1 MIDILYHRYAL
12 LSSISYICRGVFLC
26 LQAGNFKQ
34 QCKLRTERTK
44 KMNKVKTFTSKEFG
58 TVRTIVKD
66 GEPWFVGKDVAEIL
80 GYKETAKAIRTHI
93 CAEDKGVSVLDTPG
107 GQQKITL
114 INESGLY
121 SLILGSK
128 LPKAKTF
135 KRWVTSEVL
144 PTIRKT
150 GGYVANDE
158 MFINTYLPNADA
170 QTRELFRLN
179 LSTIRQLNNKIEQ
192 DKPLVDFAS
201 HIQTSED
208 CISMNDM
215 AKLATKNG
223 IKIGRTRLFN
233 FLREK
238 KVLGCKDG
246 HKNMPYQRYIDT
258 QPWFQLKESSYIQN
272 GEVRIGLTPMV
283 TPKGQSGIIRML
295 RKCNTTN

>member
-1 MIDILYHRYAL
+1 MDGI
-12 LSSISYICRGVFLC
+12 
-26 LQAGNFKQ
+26 
-34 QCKLRTERTK
+34 
-44 KMNKVKTFTSKEFG
+44 KTFTNKEFG

-80 GYKETAKAIRTHI
+80 GYTKARNAIARHVDDD
-93 CAEDKGVSVLDTPG
+93 DKNDAPFQGVLG
-107 GQQKITL
+107 GKQTMTI

-272 GEVRIGLTPMV
+272 GAVRIGLTPMV

>member
-1 MIDILYHRYAL
+1 MDGI
-12 LSSISYICRGVFLC
+12 
-26 LQAGNFKQ
+26 
-34 QCKLRTERTK
+34 
-44 KMNKVKTFTSKEFG
+44 KTFTNKEFG

-179 LSTIRQLNNKIEQ
+179 LSTIRQLNNKIEH

-238 KVLGCKDG
+238 KVLGCRDG

-295 RKCNTTN
+295 RKCKATN

>member
-1 MIDILYHRYAL
+1 MDGI
-12 LSSISYICRGVFLC
+12 
-26 LQAGNFKQ
+26 
-34 QCKLRTERTK
+34 
-44 KMNKVKTFTSKEFG
+44 KTFTNKEFG

-66 GEPWFVGKDVAEIL
+66 GEPWFVGKDVALAL
-80 GYKETAKAIRTHI
+80 GYSDTNNAIKTHCKKDGVVIHHLIDSMGRKQGAKFISECNLYRLISHSRLPY
-93 CAEDKGVSVLDTPG
+93 AEKF
-107 GQQKITL
+107 
-114 INESGLY
+114 ESW
-121 SLILGSK
+121 I
-128 LPKAKTF
+128 F
-135 KRWVTSEVL
+135 DDVL
-144 PTIRKT
+144 PTIRRT

-238 KVLGCKDG
+238 KVLGCRDG

-295 RKCNTTN
+295 RKCDATF

>member
-1 MIDILYHRYAL
+1 MDGI
-12 LSSISYICRGVFLC
+12 
-26 LQAGNFKQ
+26 
-34 QCKLRTERTK
+34 
-44 KMNKVKTFTSKEFG
+44 KTFTNKEFG

-158 MFINTYLPNADA
+158 IFINTYLPNADA

-295 RKCNTTN
+295 RKCDVTG

>member
-1 MIDILYHRYAL
+1 MDGI
-12 LSSISYICRGVFLC
+12 
-26 LQAGNFKQ
+26 
-34 QCKLRTERTK
+34 
-44 KMNKVKTFTSKEFG
+44 KTFKNKEFG

-144 PTIRKT
+144 PIIRKT
-150 GGYVANDE
+150 GGYVANDD

-238 KVLGCKDG
+238 KVLGCRDG

-295 RKCNTTN
+295 RKCKATN

>member
-1 MIDILYHRYAL
+1 MDGI
-12 LSSISYICRGVFLC
+12 
-26 LQAGNFKQ
+26 
-34 QCKLRTERTK
+34 
-44 KMNKVKTFTSKEFG
+44 KTFTNKEFG

-135 KRWVTSEVL
+135 KRWVTSDVL

-272 GEVRIGLTPMV
+272 GEVKIGLTPMV

-295 RKCNTTN
+295 RKCKATN

>member
-1 MIDILYHRYAL
+1 MELIFQSRQKIIVFNDILLFIIA
-12 LSSISYICRGVFLC
+12 
-26 LQAGNFKQ
+26 
-34 QCKLRTERTK
+34 
-44 KMNKVKTFTSKEFG
+44 
-58 TVRTIVKD
+58 
-66 GEPWFVGKDVAEIL
+66 
-80 GYKETAKAIRTHI
+80 
-93 CAEDKGVSVLDTPG
+93 
-107 GQQKITL
+107 L
-114 INESGLY
+114 INSVY
-121 SLILGSK
+121 VDICY
-128 LPKAKTF
+128 
-135 KRWVTSEVL
+135 
-144 PTIRKT
+144 RKSIT
-150 GGYVANDE
+150 NKENRFGGCLANDE
-158 MFINTYLPNADA
+158 IFINTYLPNADA

-238 KVLGCKDG
+238 KVLGCRDG

-295 RKCNTTN
+295 RKCDVTG

>member
-1 MIDILYHRYAL
+1 MDGI
-12 LSSISYICRGVFLC
+12 
-26 LQAGNFKQ
+26 
-34 QCKLRTERTK
+34 
-44 KMNKVKTFTSKEFG
+44 KTFTNKEFG

-158 MFINTYLPNADA
+158 MFINTYLPNADT

-295 RKCNTTN
+295 RKCKATN

>member
-1 MIDILYHRYAL
+1 MIDKPTYFFDN
-12 LSSISYICRGVFLC
+12 SVFLC

-44 KMNKVKTFTSKEFG
+44 KMDGIKTFTNKEFG

-80 GYKETAKAIRTHI
+80 GYTNTKKALADHVDK
-93 CAEDKGVSVLDTPG
+93 EDKMQGDGVTIRDLMGRTQHPTVV
-107 GQQKITL
+107 
-114 INESGLY
+114 NESGLY
-121 SLILGSK
+121 SLVISSK

-238 KVLGCKDG
+238 KVLGCRDG

>member
-1 MIDILYHRYAL
+1 MDGI
-12 LSSISYICRGVFLC
+12 
-26 LQAGNFKQ
+26 
-34 QCKLRTERTK
+34 
-44 KMNKVKTFTSKEFG
+44 KTFTNKEFG

-208 CISMNDM
+208 YISMNDM

>member
-1 MIDILYHRYAL
+1 MDGI
-12 LSSISYICRGVFLC
+12 
-26 LQAGNFKQ
+26 
-34 QCKLRTERTK
+34 
-44 KMNKVKTFTSKEFG
+44 KTFTNKEFG

-93 CAEDKGVSVLDTPG
+93 CDEDKGVSVLDTPG

-128 LPKAKTF
+128 LPKARTF

-192 DKPLVDFAS
+192 DKTLVDFAS

-215 AKLATKNG
+215 AKLAAKNG

-295 RKCNTTN
+295 RKCDITKLK

>member
-1 MIDILYHRYAL
+1 MDGI
-12 LSSISYICRGVFLC
+12 
-26 LQAGNFKQ
+26 
-34 QCKLRTERTK
+34 
-44 KMNKVKTFTSKEFG
+44 KTFTNKEFG

-208 CISMNDM
+208 CVSMNDM

-295 RKCNTTN
+295 RKCDVTG

>member
-1 MIDILYHRYAL
+1 MQNLMKFQNMNVGIIVEDQTVLFEIYSVGMALGQVKKNAVGELYPRKDRIDQNLK
-12 LSSISYICRGVFLC
+12 S
-26 LQAGNFKQ
+26 
-34 QCKLRTERTK
+34 
-44 KMNKVKTFTSKEFG
+44 
-58 TVRTIVKD
+58 
-66 GEPWFVGKDVAEIL
+66 AEIHPCVRN
-80 GYKETAKAIRTHI
+80 GHKY
-93 CAEDKGVSVLDTPG
+93 
-107 GQQKITL
+107 
-114 INESGLY
+114 INESQLY
-121 SLILGSK
+121 DLMLEM
-128 LPKAKTF
+128 KTEKVKPF
-135 KRWVTSEVL
+135 RKWVTSEVL

-158 MFINTYLPNADA
+158 IFINTYLPNADT

-215 AKLATKNG
+215 GKLANKNG

-295 RKCNTTN
+295 RKCDVTG

>member
-1 MIDILYHRYAL
+1 MDGI
-12 LSSISYICRGVFLC
+12 
-26 LQAGNFKQ
+26 
-34 QCKLRTERTK
+34 
-44 KMNKVKTFTSKEFG
+44 KTFTNKEFG

-208 CISMNDM
+208 YISMNDM

-258 QPWFQLKESSYIQN
+258 QPWFQLKGSSYIQN

>member
-1 MIDILYHRYAL
+1 MDGI
-12 LSSISYICRGVFLC
+12 
-26 LQAGNFKQ
+26 
-34 QCKLRTERTK
+34 
-44 KMNKVKTFTSKEFG
+44 KTFTNKEFG

-66 GEPWFVGKDVAEIL
+66 GEPWFFGKDVAEIL
-80 GYKETAKAIRTHI
+80 GYTKARNAIARHVDDD
-93 CAEDKGVSVLDTPG
+93 DKKDAPFQGVLG
-107 GQQKITL
+107 GKQTMTI

>member
-1 MIDILYHRYAL
+1 MQNLMKFQNMNVGIIVEDQTVLFEIYSVGMALGQVKKNAVGELYPR
-12 LSSISYICRGVFLC
+12 
-26 LQAGNFKQ
+26 
-34 QCKLRTERTK
+34 
-44 KMNKVKTFTSKEFG
+44 
-58 TVRTIVKD
+58 KD
-66 GEPWFVGKDVAEIL
+66 RIGQNLKSAEIHPCVRN
-80 GYKETAKAIRTHI
+80 GHKY
-93 CAEDKGVSVLDTPG
+93 
-107 GQQKITL
+107 
-114 INESGLY
+114 INESQLY
-121 SLILGSK
+121 DLMLEM
-128 LPKAKTF
+128 KTEKVKPF
-135 KRWVTSEVL
+135 RKWVTSEVL

-201 HIQTSED
+201 HIQVSED

-295 RKCNTTN
+295 RKCKATN

>member
-1 MIDILYHRYAL
+1 MDGI
-12 LSSISYICRGVFLC
+12 
-26 LQAGNFKQ
+26 
-34 QCKLRTERTK
+34 
-44 KMNKVKTFTSKEFG
+44 KTFTNKEFG

-283 TPKGQSGIIRML
+283 TPKDQSGIIRML
-295 RKCNTTN
+295 RKCDVTG

>member
-1 MIDILYHRYAL
+1 MDGI
-12 LSSISYICRGVFLC
+12 
-26 LQAGNFKQ
+26 
-34 QCKLRTERTK
+34 
-44 KMNKVKTFTSKEFG
+44 KTFTNKEFG

-215 AKLATKNG
+215 TKLATKNG

-295 RKCNTTN
+295 RKCDATG

>member
-1 MIDILYHRYAL
+1 MDGI
-12 LSSISYICRGVFLC
+12 
-26 LQAGNFKQ
+26 
-34 QCKLRTERTK
+34 
-44 KMNKVKTFTSKEFG
+44 KTFKNKEFG

-179 LSTIRQLNNKIEQ
+179 LSTIRQLNNKIEH

-238 KVLGCKDG
+238 KVLGCRDG

-295 RKCNTTN
+295 RKCKATN

>member
-1 MIDILYHRYAL
+1 MDGI
-12 LSSISYICRGVFLC
+12 
-26 LQAGNFKQ
+26 
-34 QCKLRTERTK
+34 
-44 KMNKVKTFTSKEFG
+44 KTFTNKEFG

-80 GYKETAKAIRTHI
+80 GYKETSKAIRTHI

-295 RKCNTTN
+295 RKCKATN

>member
-1 MIDILYHRYAL
+1 MDGI
-12 LSSISYICRGVFLC
+12 
-26 LQAGNFKQ
+26 
-34 QCKLRTERTK
+34 
-44 KMNKVKTFTSKEFG
+44 KTFKNKEFG

-80 GYKETAKAIRTHI
+80 GYSNTRDSISRHVDTDDKTSVVIPDSGSNYRSKATI
-93 CAEDKGVSVLDTPG
+93 
-107 GQQKITL
+107 

-158 MFINTYLPNADA
+158 MFINTYLPNADT

-215 AKLATKNG
+215 AKLANKNG
-223 IKIGRTRLFN
+223 IKTGRTRLFN

>member
-1 MIDILYHRYAL
+1 MDGI
-12 LSSISYICRGVFLC
+12 
-26 LQAGNFKQ
+26 
-34 QCKLRTERTK
+34 
-44 KMNKVKTFTSKEFG
+44 KTFTNKEFG

-192 DKPLVDFAS
+192 DKPLVEFAS

-295 RKCNTTN
+295 RKCDVTG

>member
-1 MIDILYHRYAL
+1 MDGI
-12 LSSISYICRGVFLC
+12 
-26 LQAGNFKQ
+26 
-34 QCKLRTERTK
+34 
-44 KMNKVKTFTSKEFG
+44 KTFTNKEFG

-135 KRWVTSEVL
+135 KCWVTSEVL

-295 RKCNTTN
+295 RKCDVTG

>member
-1 MIDILYHRYAL
+1 MDGI
-12 LSSISYICRGVFLC
+12 
-26 LQAGNFKQ
+26 
-34 QCKLRTERTK
+34 
-44 KMNKVKTFTSKEFG
+44 KTFTNKEFG

-215 AKLATKNG
+215 AKLANKNG

-295 RKCNTTN
+295 RKCDVTG

>member
-1 MIDILYHRYAL
+1 MDGI
-12 LSSISYICRGVFLC
+12 
-26 LQAGNFKQ
+26 
-34 QCKLRTERTK
+34 
-44 KMNKVKTFTSKEFG
+44 KTFTNKEIG

-295 RKCNTTN
+295 RKCDVTG

>member
-1 MIDILYHRYAL
+1 MNVGIIVEDQTVLFEIYSVGMALGQVKKNAVGELYPRKDRIDQNLK
-12 LSSISYICRGVFLC
+12 S
-26 LQAGNFKQ
+26 
-34 QCKLRTERTK
+34 
-44 KMNKVKTFTSKEFG
+44 
-58 TVRTIVKD
+58 
-66 GEPWFVGKDVAEIL
+66 AEIHPCVRN
-80 GYKETAKAIRTHI
+80 GHKY
-93 CAEDKGVSVLDTPG
+93 
-107 GQQKITL
+107 
-114 INESGLY
+114 INESQLY
-121 SLILGSK
+121 DLMLEM
-128 LPKAKTF
+128 KTEKVKPF
-135 KRWVTSEVL
+135 RKWVTSEVL

-201 HIQTSED
+201 HIQVSED

-295 RKCNTTN
+295 RKCKATN

>member
-1 MIDILYHRYAL
+1 MDGI
-12 LSSISYICRGVFLC
+12 
-26 LQAGNFKQ
+26 
-34 QCKLRTERTK
+34 
-44 KMNKVKTFTSKEFG
+44 KTFTNKEFG

-80 GYKETAKAIRTHI
+80 GYKETARAIRTHI

-283 TPKGQSGIIRML
+283 TPKGRSGIIRML
-295 RKCNTTN
+295 RKCDVTG

>member
-1 MIDILYHRYAL
+1 MDGI
-12 LSSISYICRGVFLC
+12 
-26 LQAGNFKQ
+26 
-34 QCKLRTERTK
+34 
-44 KMNKVKTFTSKEFG
+44 KTFTNKEFG

-295 RKCNTTN
+295 RKCDVTG

>member
-1 MIDILYHRYAL
+1 MQNLMKFQNMNVGIIVEDQTVLFEIYSVGMALGQVKKNAVGELYPRKDRIDQNLK
-12 LSSISYICRGVFLC
+12 S
-26 LQAGNFKQ
+26 
-34 QCKLRTERTK
+34 
-44 KMNKVKTFTSKEFG
+44 
-58 TVRTIVKD
+58 
-66 GEPWFVGKDVAEIL
+66 AEIHPCVRN
-80 GYKETAKAIRTHI
+80 GHKY
-93 CAEDKGVSVLDTPG
+93 
-107 GQQKITL
+107 
-114 INESGLY
+114 INESQLY
-121 SLILGSK
+121 DLMLEM
-128 LPKAKTF
+128 KTEKVKPF
-135 KRWVTSEVL
+135 RKWVTSEVL

-179 LSTIRQLNNKIEQ
+179 LSTIRQLNNKIEH

-238 KVLGCKDG
+238 KVLGCRDG

-295 RKCNTTN
+295 RKCKATN

>member
-1 MIDILYHRYAL
+1 MKFQNMNVGIIVEDQTVLFEIYSVGMALGQVKKNAVGELYPRKDRIDQNLK
-12 LSSISYICRGVFLC
+12 S
-26 LQAGNFKQ
+26 
-34 QCKLRTERTK
+34 
-44 KMNKVKTFTSKEFG
+44 
-58 TVRTIVKD
+58 
-66 GEPWFVGKDVAEIL
+66 AEIHPCVRN
-80 GYKETAKAIRTHI
+80 GHKY
-93 CAEDKGVSVLDTPG
+93 
-107 GQQKITL
+107 
-114 INESGLY
+114 INESQLY
-121 SLILGSK
+121 DLMLEM
-128 LPKAKTF
+128 KTEKVKPF
-135 KRWVTSEVL
+135 RKWVTSEVL

-201 HIQTSED
+201 HIQVSED

-295 RKCNTTN
+295 RKCKATN

>member
-1 MIDILYHRYAL
+1 MDGIRT
-12 LSSISYICRGVFLC
+12 
-26 LQAGNFKQ
+26 FK
-34 QCKLRTERTK
+34 
-44 KMNKVKTFTSKEFG
+44 NKEFG

-128 LPKAKTF
+128 LPKARTF

-158 MFINTYLPNADA
+158 IFINTYLPNADA

-223 IKIGRTRLFN
+223 TKIGRTRLFN

-295 RKCNTTN
+295 RKCKVTN

>member
-1 MIDILYHRYAL
+1 
-12 LSSISYICRGVFLC
+12 

-44 KMNKVKTFTSKEFG
+44 KMDGIRTFKNKEFG

-128 LPKAKTF
+128 LPKARTF

-158 MFINTYLPNADA
+158 IFINTYLPNADA

-223 IKIGRTRLFN
+223 TKIGRTRLFN

-295 RKCNTTN
+295 RKCKVTN

>member
-1 MIDILYHRYAL
+1 MDGI
-12 LSSISYICRGVFLC
+12 
-26 LQAGNFKQ
+26 
-34 QCKLRTERTK
+34 
-44 KMNKVKTFTSKEFG
+44 KTFTNKEFG

-283 TPKGQSGIIRML
+283 TPKGQSGIVRML
-295 RKCNTTN
+295 RKCDVTG

>member
-1 MIDILYHRYAL
+1 MDGI
-12 LSSISYICRGVFLC
+12 
-26 LQAGNFKQ
+26 
-34 QCKLRTERTK
+34 
-44 KMNKVKTFTSKEFG
+44 KTFKNKEFG

-128 LPKAKTF
+128 LPKARTF
-135 KRWVTSEVL
+135 KRWVTSDVL

-192 DKPLVDFAS
+192 DKPLVDFAN

-295 RKCNTTN
+295 RKCHVAG

>member
-1 MIDILYHRYAL
+1 MDGI
-12 LSSISYICRGVFLC
+12 
-26 LQAGNFKQ
+26 
-34 QCKLRTERTK
+34 
-44 KMNKVKTFTSKEFG
+44 KTFTNKEFG

-150 GGYVANDE
+150 GGYVVNDE
-158 MFINTYLPNADA
+158 MFINTYLPNADT

-215 AKLATKNG
+215 AKLANKNG

-295 RKCNTTN
+295 RKCDVTG

>member
-1 MIDILYHRYAL
+1 MKFQNMNVGIIVEDQTVLFEIYSVGMALGQVKKNAVGELYPRKDRIDQNLK
-12 LSSISYICRGVFLC
+12 S
-26 LQAGNFKQ
+26 
-34 QCKLRTERTK
+34 
-44 KMNKVKTFTSKEFG
+44 
-58 TVRTIVKD
+58 
-66 GEPWFVGKDVAEIL
+66 AEIHPCVRN
-80 GYKETAKAIRTHI
+80 GHKY
-93 CAEDKGVSVLDTPG
+93 
-107 GQQKITL
+107 
-114 INESGLY
+114 INESQLY
-121 SLILGSK
+121 DLMLEM
-128 LPKAKTF
+128 KTEKVKPF
-135 KRWVTSEVL
+135 RKWVTSEVL

-158 MFINTYLPNADA
+158 IFINTYLPNADA

-208 CISMNDM
+208 RISMNDM

-238 KVLGCKDG
+238 KVLGCRDG

-295 RKCNTTN
+295 RKCDVTG